1 MAGSERVLRELTVVH
16 SIELALVQTLTAH
29 VAVTPRGAY
38 RELLE
43 RHLGETRR
51 QATAIQRRTEEL
63 GVARNPLQV
72 AVGAAEAVVGQALAL
87 GKAPLDLLRGSSA
100 EEKLLKN
107 ARDEATSEMLEIASY
122 DALEALADEV
132 GDEATATLAREH
144 RAEEERTLSELR
156 ELIPGL
162 ARDVISAE
170 LRGQSTYDVAST
182 GAADAVR
189 AATRLVFGDRGTPEP
204 TAPAGSAGPADP
216 AFPIAGYESLP
227 AVDVLP
233 RLYGLSPAELA
244 QVDAYEREHRGRK
257 RILERIRQLQDAQM
271 GNSPPDSGA

>member
-1 MAGSERVLRELTVVH
+1 MNSEQKIVQYLTEAH
-16 SIELALVQTLTAH
+16 AMEAALVQTLTAH
-29 VAVTPRGAY
+29 IAITPRSPY

-51 QATAIQRRTEEL
+51 QATAIQRRLEEL
-63 GVARNPLQV
+63 GVGRNPLQV

-87 GKAPLDLLRGSSA
+87 GKAPLDLLRGSSP

-132 GDEATATLAREH
+132 GDEGTAALAREH
-144 RAEEERTLSELR
+144 RAEEERILRELR

-162 ARDVISAE
+162 ARDVVSAE
-170 LRGQSTYDVAST
+170 LRGQSSYDVGAT

-189 AATRLVFGDRGTPEP
+189 AATRLVFGERGTQTASPP
-204 TAPAGSAGPADP
+204 TGPADP
-216 AFPIAGYESLP
+216 GFPIEGYEGMA

-233 RLYGLSPAELA
+233 RLYGLSPEQLE
-244 QVDAYEREHRGRK
+244 QVEAYEREHRGRK
-257 RILERIRQLQDAQM
+257 RVLDRIATLRDAQSR
-271 GNSPPDSGA
+271 NSPPGSPSDA